1 MSLIVFRL
9 VLALAFAFSFLLGR
23 CAKPPLLQGRGG
35 RGGNFSGSSHRG
47 GGSARGNSSRGGSS
61 RGASRGGAHNSAS
74 SSAPSERPKKEAIL
88 DLSKYMDQKIRVKF
102 AGGREV
108 FGTLKGFDQL
118 MNLVM
123 DEVTESVRDEEGNV
137 TDKTRN
143 LGLVVLR
150 GTALTVINPADGF
163 ESIENPF
170 AQAE

>member
-1 MSLIVFRL
+1 MSER
-9 VLALAFAFSFLLGR
+9 
-23 CAKPPLLQGRGG
+23 GRGG
-35 RGGNFSGSSHRG
+35 RGSSNSGPSRGGPPGSGRGNNRGGRSGSRG
-47 GGSARGNSSRGGSS
+47 GGNHSN
-61 RGASRGGAHNSAS
+61 NT
-74 SSAPSERPKKEAIL
+74 PSERPKKEAIL

-123 DEVTESVRDEEGNV
+123 DEVTESLRDDEGNV

>member
-1 MSLIVFRL
+1 M
-9 VLALAFAFSFLLGR
+9 
-23 CAKPPLLQGRGG
+23 
-35 RGGNFSGSSHRG
+35 
-47 GGSARGNSSRGGSS
+47 
-61 RGASRGGAHNSAS
+61 
-74 SSAPSERPKKEAIL
+74 
-88 DLSKYMDQKIRVKF
+88 DLTKYIDQKIRVKF

-123 DEVTESVRDEEGNV
+123 DEVVESLRDEEGNV

-163 ESIENPF
+163 ESIEK
-170 AQAE
+170 

>member
-1 MSLIVFRL
+1 
-9 VLALAFAFSFLLGR
+9 
-23 CAKPPLLQGRGG
+23 
-35 RGGNFSGSSHRG
+35 
-47 GGSARGNSSRGGSS
+47 
-61 RGASRGGAHNSAS
+61 
-74 SSAPSERPKKEAIL
+74 
-88 DLSKYMDQKIRVKF
+88 MDQKIRVKF

-123 DEVTESVRDEEGNV
+123 DEVTESLRDDEGNV

-163 ESIENPF
+163 ESIEKYVCGQQRGMELTYRGRELTRIVLLFVATPVLSHRPSK
-170 AQAE
+170 E

>member
-1 MSLIVFRL
+1 MLER
-9 VLALAFAFSFLLGR
+9 
-23 CAKPPLLQGRGG
+23 GRGG
-35 RGGNFSGSSHRG
+35 RGGSAGPSRGTGQNSGRGNNRSGRGGSRG
-47 GGSARGNSSRGGSS
+47 GGGHAN
-61 RGASRGGAHNSAS
+61 NT
-74 SSAPSERPKKEAIL
+74 PSERPKKEAIL
-88 DLSKYMDQKIRVKF
+88 DLSKYIDQKIRVKF

-108 FGTLKGFDQL
+108 FGILKGFDQL

-123 DEVTESVRDEEGNV
+123 DEVTESLRDEEGNV

>member
-1 MSLIVFRL
+1 MSE
-9 VLALAFAFSFLLGR
+9 
-23 CAKPPLLQGRGG
+23 RGG
-35 RGGNFSGSSHRG
+35 RGGPRGGPSNRGGSGGRGGSQARG
-47 GGSARGNSSRGGSS
+47 GGRGGSRS
-61 RGASRGGAHNSAS
+61 NHNSSHNNS
-74 SSAPSERPKKEAIL
+74 SSERPKKEAIL
-88 DLSKYMDQKIRVKF
+88 DLTKYIDQKIRVKF

-123 DEVTESVRDEEGNV
+123 DEVVESLRDEEGNV

-170 AQAE
+170 AQSE

>member
-1 MSLIVFRL
+1 MSER
-9 VLALAFAFSFLLGR
+9 
-23 CAKPPLLQGRGG
+23 GRGG
-35 RGGNFSGSSHRG
+35 RGSAPTRGAERGGRGGGRGASSRGTARGSSHSG
-47 GGSARGNSSRGGSS
+47 
-61 RGASRGGAHNSAS
+61 
-74 SSAPSERPKKEAIL
+74 PSERTERPKKEAIL
-88 DLSKYMDQKIRVKF
+88 DLTKYIDRQIRVKF

-123 DEVTESVRDEEGNV
+123 DEVTESLRDEEGNT
-137 TDKTRN
+137 TDKTRK

-170 AQAE
+170 AQTE

>member
-1 MSLIVFRL
+1 MSER
-9 VLALAFAFSFLLGR
+9 
-23 CAKPPLLQGRGG
+23 GRGG
-35 RGGNFSGSSHRG
+35 RGGNAGGPSRG
-47 GGSARGNSSRGGSS
+47 GPHGSGGRGNNRGGRGGSS
-61 RGASRGGAHNSAS
+61 RGGGGHSNNT
-74 SSAPSERPKKEAIL
+74 PSERSKKEAIL
-88 DLSKYMDQKIRVKF
+88 DLSKYIDQKIRVKF

-123 DEVTESVRDEEGNV
+123 DEVTESLRDEEGNV

-170 AQAE
+170 AQAQ